1 MDPRCKHGTAGA
13 SSSSSS
19 GDADAG
25 AAHPSSKF
33 EEEARMTGDALLV
46 LDGLVQ
52 VFPQVNIS
60 TLIEVSISFNGDA
73 DAAADYVIHNVLPN
87 STADDN
93 NANTNDDS
101 DIHVTQTLVSRIP
114 PMDDDTIPESVLFD
128 AVNENSAEHGER
140 SMGEQLMQSPAAA
153 STSGQDDLPEEIDS
167 DSVLPGAQKSVVDHE
182 VAHSENHPK
191 EMNYSDH
198 ATENHCDEQ
207 IQCSPSE
214 ENQAVPT
221 TEENLTLHG
230 DGSPDMNVQSN
241 YSVSPESIDDAISAE
256 NSKKNTLLSNVAAMS
271 EMLEEVEL
279 SEAETKHVVSE
290 ASQAGNDILVK
301 AAKLKEMSALAAEEN
316 NKVAAEVFAEKS
328 ILASEAQGLQSWL
341 FDISEERNHFVSVI
355 DEMHQTLQR
364 RLDLAEAERAA
375 AEMEMIEREKIAQEM
390 LKEQEVL
397 LDAAK
402 EESKK
407 LEQQAQENAK
417 LREVLMDRGHVVD
430 ALHGEM
436 LGIFGN
442 ITQLRRRVDMRL
454 SADEQH
460 QLASSILSTSVE
472 SADGQFPTEEPLQL
486 APMSFPS
493 PVQSAH
499 SGLIYVDEPL
509 ELASSSLA
517 GSVVSAPSKLLVLST
532 GQPLDQNSSSLA
544 GSVVSA
550 PSKLFSVC
558 APLQLAS
565 SSLSSSV
572 KSATSKSSWSSA
584 TESNSGF
591 NDDEEIAVASP
602 SDNFALDDTWD
613 VVEEDEECMC

>member
-101 DIHVTQTLVSRIP
+101 DIHGVFSDTNTSFAIP

-279 SEAETKHVVSE
+279 SEAETKHV
-290 ASQAGNDILVK
+290 
-301 AAKLKEMSALAAEEN
+301 
-316 NKVAAEVFAEKS
+316 VAAEVFAEKS

-517 GSVVSAPSKLLVLST
+517 GSVVSAPSKLLLCQV
-532 GQPLDQNSSSLA
+532 GN
-544 GSVVSA
+544 
-550 PSKLFSVC
+550 FEE
-558 APLQLAS
+558 QL
-565 SSLSSSV
+565 V
-572 KSATSKSSWSSA
+572 FCHR
-584 TESNSGF
+584 SNSGF

>member
-1 MDPRCKHGTAGA
+1 MDPSRKHGATGA

-19 GDADAG
+19 ADG
-25 AAHPSSKF
+25 THTSCKF

-52 VFPQVNIS
+52 VFPQVNFS

-93 NANTNDDS
+93 NASTNDDS
-101 DIHVTQTLVSRIP
+101 DIHGQHQVFSDTNTSFTIP
-114 PMDDDTIPESVLFD
+114 PVDDGTIPKSVQFD
-128 AVNENSAEHGER
+128 AINENSAEHGEN

-153 STSGQDDLPEEIDS
+153 STSGQDGLPEEIDS
-167 DSVLPGAQKSVVDHE
+167 DSVLAGAQNSVVDHE
-182 VAHSENHPK
+182 VAHSENEQK
-191 EMNYSDH
+191 EMNYLDP
-198 ATENHCDEQ
+198 ATEDHRDEQ
-207 IQCSPSE
+207 IHSSSE
-214 ENQAVPT
+214 ENQAEPT
-221 TEENLTLHG
+221 SEDISTLHG
-230 DGSPDMNVQSN
+230 DDSPDMNVRSN

-256 NSKKNTLLSNVAAMS
+256 NCKKNTLLSNVAAIS
-271 EMLEEVEL
+271 EMLEEVEV

-301 AAKLKEMSALAAEEN
+301 AAKLKEMSTLAAEEN

-341 FDISEERNHFVSVI
+341 FDISEERKHFISVI

-375 AEMEMIEREKIAQEM
+375 AEMEMIEREKMAQEM

-407 LEQQAQENAK
+407 LEQQAEENVK
-417 LREVLMDRGHVVD
+417 LRELLMDRGHVVD

-442 ITQLRRRVDMRL
+442 IVQLQRRVDMGVP
-454 SADEQH
+454 ADEQR
-460 QLASSILSTSVE
+460 QLASSILSSSVE
-472 SADGQFPTEEPLQL
+472 SAAGEFPAEEPPQL

-517 GSVVSAPSKLLVLST
+517 GSVVSAPSKLLPVGES
-532 GQPLDQNSSSLA
+532 LDQSSSSLV

-558 APLQLAS
+558 EPLQLAS
-565 SSLSSSV
+565 SSLSSSIR
-572 KSATSKSSWSSA
+572 SATSGSSWSSA

-591 NDDEEIAVASP
+591 NDEEEIAVASP
-602 SDNFALDDTWD
+602 RDNFALDDTWD
-613 VVEEDEECMC
+613 VVEDEECVC

>member
-1 MDPRCKHGTAGA
+1 MDPSRKHGATGA

-19 GDADAG
+19 ADG
-25 AAHPSSKF
+25 THPGCKY

-52 VFPQVNIS
+52 VFPQVNFS

-93 NANTNDDS
+93 NASMNDDS
-101 DIHVTQTLVSRIP
+101 DIHGQHQVFSDTNTSFTIP
-114 PMDDDTIPESVLFD
+114 PVDDGTIPKSVQFD
-128 AVNENSAEHGER
+128 AINENSAEHGEN

-153 STSGQDDLPEEIDS
+153 STSGQDVLPEEIDS
-167 DSVLPGAQKSVVDHE
+167 DSVLAGAQNSVVDHE
-182 VAHSENHPK
+182 VAHSENEQK
-191 EMNYSDH
+191 EMNYPDP
-198 ATENHCDEQ
+198 ATEDHRDEQ
-207 IQCSPSE
+207 IQCSFSD
-214 ENQAVPT
+214 ENQAEPT
-221 TEENLTLHG
+221 SEDISTLHG
-230 DGSPDMNVQSN
+230 DDSPDMNMRSN
-241 YSVSPESIDDAISAE
+241 YSVIPESIDDAISAE
-256 NSKKNTLLSNVAAMS
+256 NCKKNTLLSNMAAIS
-271 EMLEEVEL
+271 EMLEEVEV

-301 AAKLKEMSALAAEEN
+301 AAKLKEMSTLAAEEH

-341 FDISEERNHFVSVI
+341 FDISEERKHFVSVI

-375 AEMEMIEREKIAQEM
+375 AEMEMIEREKMAQEM

-407 LEQQAQENAK
+407 LEQQAEENAK
-417 LREVLMDRGHVVD
+417 LRELLMDRGHVVD

-442 ITQLRRRVDMRL
+442 ITHLQCRVDMRVP
-454 SADEQH
+454 ADEQR
-460 QLASSILSTSVE
+460 QLASSILSSSVE
-472 SADGQFPTEEPLQL
+472 SAAGQFPAEEPLQL

-493 PVQSAH
+493 PVQSAQ
-499 SGLIYVDEPL
+499 SGLIYVNEPGPM
-509 ELASSSLA
+509 SLA
-517 GSVVSAPSKLLVLST
+517 GSVVSAPSKLLPT
-532 GQPLDQNSSSLA
+532 GESLDQSSSSLV

-558 APLQLAS
+558 EPLQLAS

-572 KSATSKSSWSSA
+572 RSATSGSSWSSA

-602 SDNFALDDTWD
+602 RDNFALDDTWD
-613 VVEEDEECMC
+613 VVEDVECVC